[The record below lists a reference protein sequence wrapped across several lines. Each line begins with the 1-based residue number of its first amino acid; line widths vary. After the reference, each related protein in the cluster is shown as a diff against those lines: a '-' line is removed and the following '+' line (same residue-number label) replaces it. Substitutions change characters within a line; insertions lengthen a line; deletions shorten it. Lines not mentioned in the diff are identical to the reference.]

1 MEDTL
6 HRLLQAELQ
15 AEALVTKALEERERI
30 TREALEEARLAEER
44 LEARLPEIRE
54 SFMEK
59 ARQRVKQAQAE
70 MDLRYQERSHRLRN
84 IAEEAREEAIEAAL
98 NILLDPE
105 AG

>member
-6 HRLLQAELQ
+6 QRLLDAEQ
-15 AEALVTKALEERERI
+15 KAEALVTRALEERERI

-59 ARQRVKQAQAE
+59 AKQRVEQSRAE
-70 MDLRYQERSHRLRN
+70 MELRYEERSHRLRAM
-84 IAEEAREEAIEAAL
+84 AEEAREEAIEAAL
-98 NILLDPE
+98 AILLDPGSE
-105 AG
+105 

>member
-6 HRLLQAELQ
+6 QRLLQAELQ

-59 ARQRVKQAQAE
+59 ARQRVEQARAE
-70 MDLRYQERSHRLRN
+70 MDLRYQERPHRLRN
-84 IAEEAREEAIEAAL
+84 IAEEARDEAIEAAV
-98 NILLDPE
+98 NILLDP
-105 AG
+105 GVS

>member
-6 HRLLQAELQ
+6 QRLLQAELQ
-15 AEALVTKALEERERI
+15 AEALVTKALEERERF

-59 ARQRVKQAQAE
+59 ARQRVEQARAE

-84 IAEEAREEAIEAAL
+84 IAEEARDEAIEAAV
-98 NILLDPE
+98 NILLDP
-105 AG
+105 GVS